1 MDIGQCQTKI
11 KNCPAKWKTYR
22 TFCLT
27 GKIRVKIKCVTR
39 LCFCSTINWRYPT
52 KLLILSNKYLWNKS
66 FLINKLQYLKYCFLQ
81 KPLYQ
86 KTLQKYNS
94 KSFIFMSSPA
104 NKQTNKQTKTLN
116 FKIVFWAVKNEQF
129 MIPSKEAGMKVS
141 ILDLF
146 YVKKIFY
153 RLVEY
158 AKKNLSLPG
167 VCI

>member
-27 GKIRVKIKCVTR
+27 GKIWVKIKCATR
-39 LCFCSTINWRYPT
+39 LCFCSAINWRYPT
-52 KLLILSNKYLWNKS
+52 KFLILSNKYFWNKS

-81 KPLYQ
+81 KPFYQ

-116 FKIVFWAVKNEQF
+116 FKVVFWAVKMSRLWFHQ
-129 MIPSKEAGMKVS
+129 KKLGWKY
-141 ILDLF
+141 LF
-146 YVKKIFY
+146 LIFF
-153 RLVEY
+153 
-158 AKKNLSLPG
+158 
-167 VCI
+167 I

>member
-1 MDIGQCQTKI
+1 MADQIM
-11 KNCPAKWKTYR
+11 
-22 TFCLT
+22 FL
-27 GKIRVKIKCVTR
+27 
-39 LCFCSTINWRYPT
+39 LTINWRYPT
-52 KLLILSNKYLWNKS
+52 KLLILFNIYLCNKS
-66 FLINKLQYLKYCFLQ
+66 FLTNKLRYPKYSFLQ

-146 YVKKIFY
+146 YMKKIIY
-153 RLVEY
+153 GLVEY
-158 AKKNLSLPG
+158 AKKTFSLTW